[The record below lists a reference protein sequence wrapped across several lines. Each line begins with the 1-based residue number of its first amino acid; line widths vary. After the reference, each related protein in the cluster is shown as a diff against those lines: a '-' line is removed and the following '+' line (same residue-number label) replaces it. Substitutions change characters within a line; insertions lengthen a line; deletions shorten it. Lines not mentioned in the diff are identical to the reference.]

1 MEGDADLTSCCP
13 LNFCDNECHESCHEL
28 AKIFGR
34 NTLHHKIALRIA
46 ELKCDVGKK
55 NAFLGWDHRHEEK
68 LDRIVKDEGDE
79 SGDEGFFF
87 SGDGFKLSSQVHFH
101 KESPDSWVHVYTASR
116 FELEHVRQHG

>member
-79 SGDEGFFF
+79 SGDEGFFSPAMGSNCQAKSIF
-87 SGDGFKLSSQVHFH
+87 TKNPGFLG
-101 KESPDSWVHVYTASR
+101 PC
-116 FELEHVRQHG
+116 LHGL